1 MAISNTTPTRRDV
14 LRRLTMAPA
23 SLLAGL
29 ARSSGAR
36 ASQGPKPRHQV
47 ITVTAAHA
55 NPSAR
60 HAVLV
65 VADWD
70 IPGQAVRRQC
80 EVFANEG
87 LAHPGAARRQLHID
101 HRRLWPRRHR

>member
-14 LRRLTMAPA
+14 LKQLTMVPA
-23 SLLAGL
+23 SILAGL
-29 ARSSGAR
+29 ARPGGAK
-36 ASQGPKPRHQV
+36 ACEGPKLQHQV

-55 NPSAR
+55 NPSAH